1 MATANTNG
9 GRRKRALLINEDT
22 AVRTTLLGVLTALG
36 LEADAATTGAEGL
49 ALFARSRYDVVLTDL
64 GMRGTAGGRM
74 LEAVRQRN
82 TLIPVIIVGGAA
94 VRPDDRRLAQPGVAL
109 VTKPVDTASL
119 VAALARVMPD
129 FG

>member
-9 GRRKRALLINEDT
+9 ARRKRALLINEDT
-22 AVRTTLLGVLTALG
+22 TVRGTLLEVLTALG
-36 LEADAATTGAEGL
+36 LEADAATTGPEGL

-64 GMRGTAGGRM
+64 GMRGMAGGRM